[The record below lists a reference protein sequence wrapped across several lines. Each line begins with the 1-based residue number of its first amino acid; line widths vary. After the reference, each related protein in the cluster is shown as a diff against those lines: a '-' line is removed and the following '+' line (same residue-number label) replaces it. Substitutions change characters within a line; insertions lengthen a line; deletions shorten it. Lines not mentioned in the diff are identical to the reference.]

1 MGWVAR
7 VMSTTW
13 RVARQAVHTAR
24 WPPYE
29 VAGRGR
35 RALAWQPGNPG
46 VKAALFASGAALRAR
61 SRDLARRNPWA
72 ANALEAFVANCIGT
86 GIKPQSMAEDA
97 GFRAAVHA
105 LWWEWTEEAD
115 AAGLTDFQG
124 LQALAEVEAAL
135 AQAAGTRVR
144 QIRVITNKGF

>member
-7 VMSTTW
+7 LK
-13 RVARQAVHTAR
+13 AAFAVPGRAA
-24 WPPYE
+24 PPYE

-46 VKAALFASGAALRAR
+46 VNAALFASGAALRAR

-105 LWWEWTEEAD
+105 LWWT
-115 AAGLTDFQG
+115 GPRRQ
-124 LQALAEVEAAL
+124 
-135 AQAAGTRVR
+135 TRR
-144 QIRVITNKGF
+144 A